1 VRLVLIIV
9 LIIGAAGALAGGLL
23 RYGRVP
29 GRGQRSPGRPG
40 GT

>member
-23 RYGRVP
+23 RFGQLP
-29 GRGQRSPGRPG
+29 GRGPQSSGKPGSA
-40 GT
+40 